1 MVGWSVDCGWVLFL
15 YPSVSVDREDGLTLF
30 GFVKGLYDF
39 DVRISSQAREDRKHG
54 IIRRVQEVSSLR
66 KSLQGLH

>member
-30 GFVKGLYDF
+30 GFVKGLFVF
-39 DVRISSQAREDRKHG
+39 DARVGVKVSRHHCGIHG
-54 IIRRVQEVSSLR
+54 VGS
-66 KSLQGLH
+66 